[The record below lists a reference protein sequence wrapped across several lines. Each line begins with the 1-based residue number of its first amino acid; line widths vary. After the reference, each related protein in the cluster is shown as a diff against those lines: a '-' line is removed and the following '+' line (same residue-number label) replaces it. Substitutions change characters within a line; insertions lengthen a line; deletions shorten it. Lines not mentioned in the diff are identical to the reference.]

1 MNKTLIEEGFWSSLN
16 ISSSKTIDDTQPICK
31 DKDKIRSHSLTFIDT
46 RPNPLKCVDT
56 IWASS
61 NEALLILFYIESP
74 FIYIE
79 SFELGL
85 APCRFL
91 ADYKTTNID
100 KKTGEGKKSIE
111 KSIEDTTTSV
121 KSIQD
126 DSSSS
131 IFDFCITKEM
141 GCSAL
146 TDGVYVWPE
155 GFAHYIRRHGVKPS
169 DQFIN
174 HILEKVKSLGMILD
188 MNLDMNKISHGYKR
202 LLYDP
207 ESGEGVALPAETK
220 SYLSLHSSL
229 IGL

>member
-31 DKDKIRSHSLTFIDT
+31 DKDNIRSHSLTSIDT

-74 FIYIE
+74 FIFIE

-100 KKTGEGKKSIE
+100 KKTGEGKKS
-111 KSIEDTTTSV
+111 KEDTTTFV

-126 DSSSS
+126 DSS

>member
-1 MNKTLIEEGFWSSLN
+1 MNKILIEEGFWSSLN
-16 ISSSKTIDDTQPICK
+16 ISSSNTQTICK
-31 DKDKIRSHSLTFIDT
+31 DNDDIRSHSLTSIDT
-46 RPNPLKCVDT
+46 RPNPLKCVDK

-61 NEALLILFYIESP
+61 NQALVILFYIESP
-74 FIYIE
+74 FIFIE

-91 ADYKTTNID
+91 ADYKSKTIH
-100 KKTGEGKKSIE
+100 KKTGEEKKL
-111 KSIEDTTTSV
+111 IEDTTTSV
-121 KSIQD
+121 KPIQED
-126 DSSSS
+126 LS
-131 IFDFCITKEM
+131 IFDFCMTKEM

-169 DQFIN
+169 DQFIT
-174 HILEKVKSLGMILD
+174 HILDKVESLRMMFD
-188 MNLDMNKISHGYKR
+188 NTNSHSYKR

-207 ESGEGVALPAETK
+207 ESGEGVVLPAETK

>member
-16 ISSSKTIDDTQPICK
+16 ISYDTQPICK
-31 DKDKIRSHSLTFIDT
+31 DKDNIRSHSLTFIDT

-74 FIYIE
+74 FIFIE

-100 KKTGEGKKSIE
+100 KKTGEGKKS
-111 KSIEDTTTSV
+111 KEDTTTSV

-126 DSSSS
+126 NSS